1 MVREHKILQIGID
14 NWKHHYDIPE
24 NMDWYYFCPD
34 SPLAIRKMME
44 IDKISSFHAV
54 LIEDGRYLSDL
65 LPFSKNLDPYT
76 VFYPQDFQ
84 SNDSDIL
91 DLLKKHCARATDFSE
106 PEKLLKDLS
115 TSLFGGGYGDKMK
128 PSTIQVHHSFQGN
141 VSYQGHEY
149 LELEGDFGEEFS
161 QVVYWSYNL
170 TVTRSL
176 PIELWLEYEKIQEL
190 SLDFVS
196 KRSLKDRLLILQRI
210 LCLKSRI

>member
-1 MVREHKILQIGID
+1 MVREHKILQIGMD

-44 IDKISSFHAV
+44 IDNISSFHAV

-91 DLLKKHCARATDFSE
+91 DLLKKRCA
-106 PEKLLKDLS
+106 
-115 TSLFGGGYGDKMK
+115 
-128 PSTIQVHHSFQGN
+128 
-141 VSYQGHEY
+141 
-149 LELEGDFGEEFS
+149 
-161 QVVYWSYNL
+161 
-170 TVTRSL
+170 
-176 PIELWLEYEKIQEL
+176 
-190 SLDFVS
+190 
-196 KRSLKDRLLILQRI
+196 
-210 LCLKSRI
+210 